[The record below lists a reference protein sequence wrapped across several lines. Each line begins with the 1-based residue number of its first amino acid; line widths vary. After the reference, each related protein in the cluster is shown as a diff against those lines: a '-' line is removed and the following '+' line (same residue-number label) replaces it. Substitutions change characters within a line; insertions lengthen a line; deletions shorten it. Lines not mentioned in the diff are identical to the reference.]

1 MTVQNTTVKDIYVGN
16 GATTKFPITF
26 QMTDHPEYIKVY
38 ITGDDSVAVET
49 ENFSVD
55 LGAKTVTYPA
65 NGDPLPDGHKITIYR
80 ELPLYQLMNLV
91 NQGPFFAENIELS
104 FDDLTFICQQLN
116 EKLNRTL
123 SAGIDVS
130 NFNNTFPV
138 KAGMSFRI
146 NDAGDGLVLTE
157 DPARVLPLAKDV
169 LEQTKQV
176 KESAVNET
184 TNIKNTAIEE
194 LTAIKDA
201 AVNET
206 TEIKDEAVA
215 AKNTAVGAAATA
227 AEDAVNNV
235 QTLLDEKVAAA
246 ENAKSAAVSSAESAL
261 ASKNAAAA
269 SQSSAAA
276 SAETAQASA
285 ESASSS
291 ANAALASKN
300 AALTS
305 ENNAKASETKSAKS
319 EENAKAAET
328 AAENSKKSASD
339 SASAASSS
347 AESALESKTLAAA
360 SANSA
365 SASKT
370 SAESSAESAASSATT
385 ATRQADRAQDI
396 ADSLEG
402 LAGITGIATTD
413 EAIAGVVDNKAMTPL
428 KTKEAIEQGTNVFTA
443 LNAFRANIIVSNG
456 TAAGS
461 QGQIVLGVKPRTATV
476 QANIISSTTGALNYN
491 ATETTGHYFKIGNNI
506 ATTSITSNESE
517 TAIFSHNAFEF
528 ARITNV
534 GVAKWLG
541 NANTAT
547 KLETAR
553 TINGVAFDG
562 TQDIT
567 IEASGGGDVT
577 AAGDNNFTGTN
588 TFNKPITVRDG
599 ALAGIGGTIILGTK
613 PNSATTQAKINS
625 TTTGAMYYTATEGL
639 GHFFNVGTAA
649 VATIG
654 GTATTATLDFLANSI
669 LKYST
674 SSGLRVGGGGTSK
687 IIGFYPEAADNT
699 AGMRLSNQAEAIST
713 DYSVFSLQNNHNIN
727 YANNAALQVGS
738 FKFLEID
745 KTTKDLAIMA
755 ETGGKITLTANAQG
769 DNTATLDIEGNL
781 SIAQGIIVGSTTN
794 TGIYNGVIRAGNVEN
809 CLYLAGT
816 AENTHFAEPNTG
828 DNVNYQA
835 GANCYQINCSVNNP
849 SSFNMNISTMKFKTS
864 FTDEPHMWKTLTIF
878 LSVGATVPA
887 VTWRFPTGSAVYY
900 PKGVAPTLTANA
912 NNIINVIAIV
922 DYTGSFTIQVCD
934 TVVLPYSG

>member
-1 MTVQNTTVKDIYVGN
+1 MTVQNTIVKDIYVGN
-16 GATTKFPITF
+16 GAATKFPITF

-38 ITGDDSVAVET
+38 ITGDDSVTVET

-55 LGAKTVTYPA
+55 LGTKTVTYPA
-65 NGDPLPDGHKITIYR
+65 NGYPLPDGHKITIYR

-91 NQGPFFAENIELS
+91 NQGPFFPENIELS

-157 DPARVLPLAKDV
+157 DPARVVPLAKDV

-194 LTAIKDA
+194 LTAIKNA

-206 TEIKDEAVA
+206 TEI
-215 AKNTAVGAAATA
+215 
-227 AEDAVNNV
+227 
-235 QTLLDEKVAAA
+235 
-246 ENAKSAAVSSAESAL
+246 
-261 ASKNAAAA
+261 
-269 SQSSAAA
+269 
-276 SAETAQASA
+276 
-285 ESASSS
+285 
-291 ANAALASKN
+291 
-300 AALTS
+300 
-305 ENNAKASETKSAKS
+305 
-319 EENAKAAET
+319 
-328 AAENSKKSASD
+328 AENSKKSASD
-339 SASAASSS
+339 SASAASRS

-370 SAESSAESAASSATT
+370 SAASSAKSAASSATT
-385 ATRQADRAQDI
+385 ATKEADRAQDI

-402 LAGITGIATTD
+402 LADITGIATTA

-428 KTKEAIEQGTNVFTA
+428 KTKEAIEKGTNVFTA

-547 KLETAR
+547 KLETSR

-562 TQDIT
+562 TKDIIVDST
-567 IEASGGGDVT
+567 PV
-577 AAGDNNFTGTN
+577 
-588 TFNKPITVRDG
+588 
-599 ALAGIGGTIILGTK
+599 GTII
-613 PNSATTQAKINS
+613 AVA
-625 TTTGAMYYTATEGL
+625 YTRVPEGYMHCN
-639 GHFFNVGTAA
+639 GAA
-649 VATIG
+649 VNRTTYVNLFNKIG
-654 GTATTATLDFLANSI
+654 TTYGTGDGRTTFNL
-669 LKYST
+669 
-674 SSGLRVGGGGTSK
+674 
-687 IIGFYPEAADNT
+687 PNT
-699 AGMRLSNQAEAIST
+699 VAR
-713 DYSVFSLQNNHNIN
+713 
-727 YANNAALQVGS
+727 
-738 FKFLEID
+738 FLEGGIGAG
-745 KTTKDLAIMA
+745 TYYEAGLPNI
-755 ETGGKITLTANAQG
+755 TGNISAFKS
-769 DNTATLDIEGNL
+769 
-781 SIAQGIIVGSTTN
+781 SISGAFVGSTNTN
-794 TGIYNGVIRAGNVEN
+794 RYDGWQ
-809 CLYLAGT
+809 
-816 AENTHFAEPNTG
+816 
-828 DNVNYQA
+828 DNQDEYAV
-835 GANCYQINCSVNNP
+835 S
-849 SSFNMNISTMKFKTS
+849 TS
-864 FTDEPHMWKTLTIF
+864 FDASRSNSIY
-878 LSVGATVPA
+878 GASTTVQPPA
-887 VTWRFPTGSAVYY
+887 MT
-900 PKGVAPTLTANA
+900 
-912 NNIINVIAIV
+912 VIYCIK
-922 DYTGSFTIQVCD
+922 Y
-934 TVVLPYSG
+934 

>member
-1 MTVQNTTVKDIYVGN
+1 MTVQNTIVKDIYVGN

-65 NGDPLPDGHKITIYR
+65 NGYPLPDGHKITIYR

-194 LTAIKDA
+194 LTAIKNA

-215 AKNTAVGAAATA
+215 AKNTAVKAAATA

-246 ENAKSAAVSSAESAL
+246 ENAKSVAVSSAESAL

-291 ANAALASKN
+291 ADAALASKN

-370 SAESSAESAASSATT
+370 SAESSAESAASSATI
-385 ATRQADRAQDI
+385 ATRQADRAQGI

-413 EAIAGVVDNKAMTPL
+413 EAIAGVVDTKAMTPL
-428 KTKEAIEQGTNVFTA
+428 KTKEAIEQGANVFTA
-443 LNAFRANIIVSNG
+443 PV
-456 TAAGS
+456 
-461 QGQIVLGVKPRTATV
+461 
-476 QANIISSTTGALNYN
+476 
-491 ATETTGHYFKIGNNI
+491 
-506 ATTSITSNESE
+506 
-517 TAIFSHNAFEF
+517 
-528 ARITNV
+528 
-534 GVAKWLG
+534 
-541 NANTAT
+541 
-547 KLETAR
+547 
-553 TINGVAFDG
+553 
-562 TQDIT
+562 
-567 IEASGGGDVT
+567 
-577 AAGDNNFTGTN
+577 
-588 TFNKPITVRDG
+588 
-599 ALAGIGGTIILGTK
+599 GTIIAVAYTGVPEGYMHCNGAAVSRTTYANLFSKIGTTYG
-613 PNSATTQAKINS
+613 AGDGS
-625 TTTGAMYYTATEGL
+625 TT
-639 GHFFNVGTAA
+639 FNLPNTVG
-649 VATIG
+649 
-654 GTATTATLDFLANSI
+654 
-669 LKYST
+669 
-674 SSGLRVGGGGTSK
+674 
-687 IIGFYPEAADNT
+687 
-699 AGMRLSNQAEAIST
+699 
-713 DYSVFSLQNNHNIN
+713 
-727 YANNAALQVGS
+727 
-738 FKFLEID
+738 KFLEGGVEAGTYYAAGLPNI
-745 KTTKDLAIMA
+745 
-755 ETGGKITLTANAQG
+755 TGNISAFKS
-769 DNTATLDIEGNL
+769 
-781 SIAQGIIVGSTTN
+781 SISGAFVGSNNTN
-794 TGIYNGVIRAGNVEN
+794 RYDGWN
-809 CLYLAGT
+809 
-816 AENTHFAEPNTG
+816 
-828 DNVNYQA
+828 DNEDEYAV
-835 GANCYQINCSVNNP
+835 S
-849 SSFNMNISTMKFKTS
+849 TS
-864 FTDEPHMWKTLTIF
+864 FDASRSNSIY
-878 LSVGATVPA
+878 GASTTVQPPA
-887 VTWRFPTGSAVYY
+887 MT
-900 PKGVAPTLTANA
+900 
-912 NNIINVIAIV
+912 VIYCIK
-922 DYTGSFTIQVCD
+922 Y
-934 TVVLPYSG
+934 

>member
-116 EKLNRTL
+116 EKLDRTL

-215 AKNTAVGAAATA
+215 AKNTAVEAATTA
-227 AEDAVNNV
+227 AEDAAQKTVENI
-235 QTLLDEKVAAA
+235 TAEIDSKVSAAEDSKKAAA
-246 ENAKSAAVSSAESAL
+246 QSA
-261 ASKNAAAA
+261 
-269 SQSSAAA
+269 SSAAD
-276 SAETAQASA
+276 SM
-285 ESASSS
+285 
-291 ANAALASKN
+291 
-300 AALTS
+300 
-305 ENNAKASETKSAKS
+305 
-319 EENAKAAET
+319 KAAQTSKE
-328 AAENSKKSASD
+328 AAE
-339 SASAASSS
+339 
-347 AESALESKTLAAA
+347 A

-365 SASKT
+365 S
-370 SAESSAESAASSATT
+370 SSATT
-385 ATRQADRAQDI
+385 ATEQADRAQGI

-402 LAGITGIATTD
+402 LAGITGIATTE
-413 EAIAGVVDNKAMTPL
+413 EAIAGESDTKAMTPL
-428 KTKEAIEQGTNVFTA
+428 KTKEAIEQGANVFTA
-443 LNAFRANIIVSNG
+443 LNTFRANIAVSNG
-456 TAAGS
+456 TTAGS
-461 QGQIVLGVKPRTATV
+461 QGQIILGNKPQSATV
-476 QANIISSTTGALNYN
+476 QANIISSSTGALNYI
-491 ATETTGHYFKIGNNI
+491 ATENAGHYFRIGNNT
-506 ATTSITSNESE
+506 ASTSITTNDSK
-517 TAIFSHNAFEF
+517 TAILSHNAFEF

-562 TQDIT
+562 TKDIT
-567 IEASGGGDVT
+567 IY
-577 AAGDNNFTGTN
+577 N
-588 TFNKPITVRDG
+588 
-599 ALAGIGGTIILGTK
+599 
-613 PNSATTQAKINS
+613 
-625 TTTGAMYYTATEGL
+625 TEGHL
-639 GHFFNVGTAA
+639 VFPNGAEFW
-649 VATIG
+649 IG
-654 GTATTATLDFLANSI
+654 
-669 LKYST
+669 
-674 SSGLRVGGGGTSK
+674 
-687 IIGFYPEAADNT
+687 
-699 AGMRLSNQAEAIST
+699 
-713 DYSVFSLQNNHNIN
+713 
-727 YANNAALQVGS
+727 
-738 FKFLEID
+738 
-745 KTTKDLAIMA
+745 
-755 ETGGKITLTANAQG
+755 
-769 DNTATLDIEGNL
+769 
-781 SIAQGIIVGSTTN
+781 
-794 TGIYNGVIRAGNVEN
+794 
-809 CLYLAGT
+809 
-816 AENTHFAEPNTG
+816 
-828 DNVNYQA
+828 
-835 GANCYQINCSVNNP
+835 
-849 SSFNMNISTMKFKTS
+849 
-864 FTDEPHMWKTLTIF
+864 
-878 LSVGATVPA
+878 
-887 VTWRFPTGSAVYY
+887 
-900 PKGVAPTLTANA
+900 
-912 NNIINVIAIV
+912 
-922 DYTGSFTIQVCD
+922 
-934 TVVLPYSG
+934 

>member
-65 NGDPLPDGHKITIYR
+65 NGDPLPEGHKITIYR

-104 FDDLTFICQQLN
+104 FDDLIFICQQLN

-215 AKNTAVGAAATA
+215 AKNTAVEAAATA

-385 ATRQADRAQDI
+385 ATREADRAQDI

-491 ATETTGHYFKIGNNI
+491 ATETTGHYFKIGKNI

-517 TAIFSHNAFEF
+517 TAIFSHNDFEF

-547 KLETAR
+547 KLETSR

-562 TQDIT
+562 TKDI
-567 IEASGGGDVT
+567 IVDSNPV
-577 AAGDNNFTGTN
+577 
-588 TFNKPITVRDG
+588 
-599 ALAGIGGTIILGTK
+599 GTII
-613 PNSATTQAKINS
+613 AVAY
-625 TTTGAMYYTATEGL
+625 TGVPEGYMHCN
-639 GHFFNVGTAA
+639 GAA
-649 VATIG
+649 VNRTTYVNLFNKIG
-654 GTATTATLDFLANSI
+654 TT
-669 LKYST
+669 Y
-674 SSGLRVGGGGTSK
+674 G
-687 IIGFYPEAADNT
+687 
-699 AGMRLSNQAEAIST
+699 AG
-713 DYSVFSLQNNHNIN
+713 D
-727 YANNAALQVGS
+727 
-738 FKFLEID
+738 
-745 KTTKDLAIMA
+745 
-755 ETGGKITLTANAQG
+755 
-769 DNTATLDIEGNL
+769 
-781 SIAQGIIVGSTTN
+781 GSTTFNLPN
-794 TGIYNGVIRAGNVEN
+794 TVARFLEGGIG
-809 CLYLAGT
+809 AGT
-816 AENTHFAEPNTG
+816 YYEAGLPNITG
-828 DNVNYQA
+828 
-835 GANCYQINCSVNNP
+835 
-849 SSFNMNISTMKFKTS
+849 NISAFKSSISGAFVGSNNTNRYDGWNDNEDEYAVSTS
-864 FTDEPHMWKTLTIF
+864 FDASRSNSIY
-878 LSVGATVPA
+878 GASTTVQPPA
-887 VTWRFPTGSAVYY
+887 MT
-900 PKGVAPTLTANA
+900 
-912 NNIINVIAIV
+912 VIYCIK
-922 DYTGSFTIQVCD
+922 Y
-934 TVVLPYSG
+934 

>member
-215 AKNTAVGAAATA
+215 AKNTAVEAAATA

-246 ENAKSAAVSSAESAL
+246 ENAKSVAVSSAESAL

-291 ANAALASKN
+291 ADAALASKN

-413 EAIAGVVDNKAMTPL
+413 EAIAGIVDNKAMTPL
-428 KTKEAIEQGTNVFTA
+428 KTKEAIERGANTFTA
-443 LNAFRANIIVSNG
+443 LNKFSANLDVSNG
-456 TAAGS
+456 TKAGS
-461 QGQIVLGVKPRTATV
+461 SGSISFGISPTNEPIQASIAADNLGGLFYQASTNQPHVFRNGSNIKSLVIRANDTNMNLSSGNTMFATV
-476 QANIISSTTGALNYN
+476 NY
-491 ATETTGHYFKIGNNI
+491 
-506 ATTSITSNESE
+506 
-517 TAIFSHNAFEF
+517 
-528 ARITNV
+528 V
-534 GVAKWLG
+534 GGVRWLG

-562 TQDIT
+562 TKDIT
-567 IEASGGGDVT
+567 IY
-577 AAGDNNFTGTN
+577 N
-588 TFNKPITVRDG
+588 
-599 ALAGIGGTIILGTK
+599 
-613 PNSATTQAKINS
+613 
-625 TTTGAMYYTATEGL
+625 TEGHL
-639 GHFFNVGTAA
+639 VFPNGAEFW
-649 VATIG
+649 IG
-654 GTATTATLDFLANSI
+654 
-669 LKYST
+669 
-674 SSGLRVGGGGTSK
+674 
-687 IIGFYPEAADNT
+687 
-699 AGMRLSNQAEAIST
+699 
-713 DYSVFSLQNNHNIN
+713 
-727 YANNAALQVGS
+727 
-738 FKFLEID
+738 
-745 KTTKDLAIMA
+745 
-755 ETGGKITLTANAQG
+755 
-769 DNTATLDIEGNL
+769 
-781 SIAQGIIVGSTTN
+781 
-794 TGIYNGVIRAGNVEN
+794 
-809 CLYLAGT
+809 
-816 AENTHFAEPNTG
+816 
-828 DNVNYQA
+828 
-835 GANCYQINCSVNNP
+835 
-849 SSFNMNISTMKFKTS
+849 
-864 FTDEPHMWKTLTIF
+864 
-878 LSVGATVPA
+878 
-887 VTWRFPTGSAVYY
+887 
-900 PKGVAPTLTANA
+900 
-912 NNIINVIAIV
+912 
-922 DYTGSFTIQVCD
+922 
-934 TVVLPYSG
+934 

>member
-65 NGDPLPDGHKITIYR
+65 NGDPLPEGHKITIYR

-104 FDDLTFICQQLN
+104 FDDLIFICQQLN

-215 AKNTAVGAAATA
+215 AKNTAVEAAATA

-385 ATRQADRAQDI
+385 ATREADRAQDI

-517 TAIFSHNAFEF
+517 TAIFSHNDFEF

-547 KLETAR
+547 KLETSR

-562 TQDIT
+562 TKDI
-567 IEASGGGDVT
+567 IVDSNPV
-577 AAGDNNFTGTN
+577 
-588 TFNKPITVRDG
+588 
-599 ALAGIGGTIILGTK
+599 GTII
-613 PNSATTQAKINS
+613 AVAY
-625 TTTGAMYYTATEGL
+625 TGVPEGYMHCN
-639 GHFFNVGTAA
+639 GAA
-649 VATIG
+649 VNRTTYVNLFNKIG
-654 GTATTATLDFLANSI
+654 TT
-669 LKYST
+669 Y
-674 SSGLRVGGGGTSK
+674 G
-687 IIGFYPEAADNT
+687 
-699 AGMRLSNQAEAIST
+699 AG
-713 DYSVFSLQNNHNIN
+713 D
-727 YANNAALQVGS
+727 
-738 FKFLEID
+738 
-745 KTTKDLAIMA
+745 
-755 ETGGKITLTANAQG
+755 
-769 DNTATLDIEGNL
+769 
-781 SIAQGIIVGSTTN
+781 GSTTFNLPN
-794 TGIYNGVIRAGNVEN
+794 TVARFLEGGIG
-809 CLYLAGT
+809 AGT
-816 AENTHFAEPNTG
+816 YYEAGLPNITG
-828 DNVNYQA
+828 
-835 GANCYQINCSVNNP
+835 
-849 SSFNMNISTMKFKTS
+849 NISAFKSSISGAFVGSNNTNRYDGWNDNEDEYAVSTS
-864 FTDEPHMWKTLTIF
+864 FDASRSNSIY
-878 LSVGATVPA
+878 GASTTVQPPA
-887 VTWRFPTGSAVYY
+887 MT
-900 PKGVAPTLTANA
+900 
-912 NNIINVIAIV
+912 VIYCIK
-922 DYTGSFTIQVCD
+922 Y
-934 TVVLPYSG
+934 

>member
-55 LGAKTVTYPA
+55 LGAKTVTYPT
-65 NGDPLPDGHKITIYR
+65 NGDPLPEGHKITIYR

-123 SAGIDVS
+123 SAGLDVN

-206 TEIKDEAVA
+206 TEIKDEAVV
-215 AKNTAVGAAATA
+215 AKNTAVEAAATA

-319 EENAKAAET
+319 EENAKAAEI

-396 ADSLEG
+396 ADNLEG
-402 LAGITGIATTD
+402 LDGIAGIATTE
-413 EAIAGVVDNKAMTPL
+413 EAVAGESDDKIMTPS
-428 KTKEAIEQGTNVFTA
+428 KVKKAIEAQVP
-443 LNAFRANIIVSNG
+443 IKEIVNSIYPV
-456 TAAGS
+456 
-461 QGQIVLGVKPRTATV
+461 GQIVEYASDINPNDLYSWQTWKQIKDVFTLAAGDKYTIGNTGGAATVTLTIDQIPAHGHTAT
-476 QANIISSTTGALNYN
+476 A
-491 ATETTGHYFKIGNNI
+491 
-506 ATTSITSNESE
+506 SNDGEHIHS
-517 TAIFSHNAFEF
+517 
-528 ARITNV
+528 
-534 GVAKWLG
+534 GVAKRNVNWQAKSDWTSDSG
-541 NANTAT
+541 NLVASEGNTDNAGGHSH
-547 KLETAR
+547 K
-553 TINGVAFDG
+553 
-562 TQDIT
+562 
-567 IEASGGGDVT
+567 IEIQNTGGDAAHNNMPPYLVT
-577 AAGDNNFTGTN
+577 I
-588 TFNKPITVRDG
+588 KWKR
-599 ALAGIGGTIILGTK
+599 
-613 PNSATTQAKINS
+613 
-625 TTTGAMYYTATEGL
+625 
-639 GHFFNVGTAA
+639 
-649 VATIG
+649 
-654 GTATTATLDFLANSI
+654 
-669 LKYST
+669 T
-674 SSGLRVGGGGTSK
+674 S
-687 IIGFYPEAADNT
+687 
-699 AGMRLSNQAEAIST
+699 
-713 DYSVFSLQNNHNIN
+713 
-727 YANNAALQVGS
+727 
-738 FKFLEID
+738 
-745 KTTKDLAIMA
+745 
-755 ETGGKITLTANAQG
+755 
-769 DNTATLDIEGNL
+769 
-781 SIAQGIIVGSTTN
+781 
-794 TGIYNGVIRAGNVEN
+794 
-809 CLYLAGT
+809 
-816 AENTHFAEPNTG
+816 
-828 DNVNYQA
+828 
-835 GANCYQINCSVNNP
+835 
-849 SSFNMNISTMKFKTS
+849 
-864 FTDEPHMWKTLTIF
+864 
-878 LSVGATVPA
+878 
-887 VTWRFPTGSAVYY
+887 
-900 PKGVAPTLTANA
+900 
-912 NNIINVIAIV
+912 
-922 DYTGSFTIQVCD
+922 
-934 TVVLPYSG
+934 

>member
-104 FDDLTFICQQLN
+104 FDDLSFICQQLN

-215 AKNTAVGAAATA
+215 AKNTAVEAAATA

-246 ENAKSAAVSSAESAL
+246 ENAKSVAVSSAESAL

-291 ANAALASKN
+291 ADAALASKN

-370 SAESSAESAASSATT
+370 SAESSAKSAASSATT
-385 ATRQADRAQDI
+385 ATRQADRAQGI
-396 ADSLEG
+396 ADNLEG
-402 LAGITGIATTD
+402 LAGITGIATTA

-428 KTKEAIEQGTNVFTA
+428 KTKKAIEQGTNVFTA
-443 LNAFRANIIVSNG
+443 FNAFRANVQVSNG
-456 TAAGS
+456 SAAGS
-461 QGQIVLGVKPRTATV
+461 SGNVSFGISPTNETIQARIGTDNFGGLFYHASTNQPHVFRVGTNNNVFAIRANDTQVAFSSNNIPFATVTHDGVATWVGNAKTAT
-476 QANIISSTTGALNYN
+476 
-491 ATETTGHYFKIGNNI
+491 
-506 ATTSITSNESE
+506 
-517 TAIFSHNAFEF
+517 
-528 ARITNV
+528 R
-534 GVAKWLG
+534 
-541 NANTAT
+541 
-547 KLETAR
+547 LETAR

-562 TQDIT
+562 TKNIIVD
-567 IEASGGGDVT
+567 ANPV
-577 AAGDNNFTGTN
+577 
-588 TFNKPITVRDG
+588 
-599 ALAGIGGTIILGTK
+599 GTIIAVAYTGVPEGYMHCNGAAVNRTTYVNLFNVIGT
-613 PNSATTQAKINS
+613 TYGTGDGS
-625 TTTGAMYYTATEGL
+625 TT
-639 GHFFNVGTAA
+639 FNLPNT
-649 VATIG
+649 VA
-654 GTATTATLDFLANSI
+654 
-669 LKYST
+669 
-674 SSGLRVGGGGTSK
+674 
-687 IIGFYPEAADNT
+687 
-699 AGMRLSNQAEAIST
+699 
-713 DYSVFSLQNNHNIN
+713 
-727 YANNAALQVGS
+727 
-738 FKFLEID
+738 KFLEGGVAAGTYYPAGLPNI
-745 KTTKDLAIMA
+745 
-755 ETGGKITLTANAQG
+755 TGHFSTAMEWSQARFDG
-769 DNTATLDIEGNL
+769 AFRCDNQDGNGPEGSAWSNSQL
-781 SIAQGIIVGSTTN
+781 ISFDASRSNSIYGASTTVQPPAM
-794 TGIYNGVIRAGNVEN
+794 TVIYCIK
-809 CLYLAGT
+809 Y
-816 AENTHFAEPNTG
+816 
-828 DNVNYQA
+828 
-835 GANCYQINCSVNNP
+835 
-849 SSFNMNISTMKFKTS
+849 
-864 FTDEPHMWKTLTIF
+864 
-878 LSVGATVPA
+878 
-887 VTWRFPTGSAVYY
+887 
-900 PKGVAPTLTANA
+900 
-912 NNIINVIAIV
+912 
-922 DYTGSFTIQVCD
+922 
-934 TVVLPYSG
+934 

>member
-116 EKLNRTL
+116 EKLNRAL

-194 LTAIKDA
+194 LTAIKNA

-215 AKNTAVGAAATA
+215 AKNTAVKAAATA

-246 ENAKSAAVSSAESAL
+246 ENAKSVAVSSAESAL

-291 ANAALASKN
+291 ADAALASKN

-319 EENAKAAET
+319 VENAKAAET

-339 SASAASSS
+339 SASSASSS

-370 SAESSAESAASSATT
+370 SAESSAKSAASSATT
-385 ATRQADRAQDI
+385 ATEQADRAQGI

-428 KTKEAIEQGTNVFTA
+428 KTKKAIEQGTNVFTA
-443 LNAFRANIIVSNG
+443 LNTFRANIKVSNG
-456 TAAGS
+456 SAAGS
-461 QGQIVLGVKPRTATV
+461 SGNINFGISPTNETV
-476 QANIISSTTGALNYN
+476 QARIGTDNLGGLFYHASTNQPHVFRVGTNNNVFVIRNDNTKVAFSSNN
-491 ATETTGHYFKIGNNI
+491 NFFATVTHD
-506 ATTSITSNESE
+506 
-517 TAIFSHNAFEF
+517 
-528 ARITNV
+528 
-534 GVAKWLG
+534 GVATWLG

-562 TQDIT
+562 TKDI
-567 IEASGGGDVT
+567 IVDSNPV
-577 AAGDNNFTGTN
+577 
-588 TFNKPITVRDG
+588 
-599 ALAGIGGTIILGTK
+599 GTII
-613 PNSATTQAKINS
+613 AVAY
-625 TTTGAMYYTATEGL
+625 TGVPEGYMHCN
-639 GHFFNVGTAA
+639 GAA
-649 VATIG
+649 VNRTTYVNLFNKIG
-654 GTATTATLDFLANSI
+654 T
-669 LKYST
+669 
-674 SSGLRVGGGGTSK
+674 
-687 IIGFYPEAADNT
+687 FYG
-699 AGMRLSNQAEAIST
+699 AG
-713 DYSVFSLQNNHNIN
+713 D
-727 YANNAALQVGS
+727 
-738 FKFLEID
+738 
-745 KTTKDLAIMA
+745 
-755 ETGGKITLTANAQG
+755 
-769 DNTATLDIEGNL
+769 
-781 SIAQGIIVGSTTN
+781 GSTTFNLPN
-794 TGIYNGVIRAGNVEN
+794 TVARFLEGGID
-809 CLYLAGT
+809 AGT
-816 AENTHFAEPNTG
+816 YYEAGLPNITG
-828 DNVNYQA
+828 
-835 GANCYQINCSVNNP
+835 
-849 SSFNMNISTMKFKTS
+849 NISAFKSSISGAFVGSNNTNRYDGWNDNEDEYAVSTS
-864 FTDEPHMWKTLTIF
+864 FDASRSNRIY
-878 LSVGATVPA
+878 GASTTVQPPA
-887 VTWRFPTGSAVYY
+887 MT
-900 PKGVAPTLTANA
+900 
-912 NNIINVIAIV
+912 VIYCIK
-922 DYTGSFTIQVCD
+922 Y
-934 TVVLPYSG
+934 

>member
-123 SAGIDVS
+123 SAGVDVN

-184 TNIKNTAIEE
+184 TNIKNTAIKE

-246 ENAKSAAVSSAESAL
+246 ENAKSVAVSSAESAL

-269 SQSSAAA
+269 SQSSATA

-291 ANAALASKN
+291 ADAALA
-300 AALTS
+300 S

-347 AESALESKTLAAA
+347 AESAKKSE
-360 SANSA
+360 
-365 SASKT
+365 T
-370 SAESSAESAASSATT
+370 SAAESAESAKKDAEKAED
-385 ATRQADRAQDI
+385 AADRAEDI
-396 ADSLEG
+396 LLRFENGTITKEFTATDDRWTENNGMWRLTMAMGNSRLIGVYKEVKKPQYEMVLTG
-402 LAGITGIATTD
+402 VYMDAENVIIEVPEKFAGIVILASLTKKTGDKVYVKNFTEEDFAEVGSDFVLTISAEEHQAGNSPVIVSLTQIID
-413 EAIAGVVDNKAMTPL
+413 GVSYPYYANAGV
-428 KTKEAIEQGTNVFTA
+428 
-443 LNAFRANIIVSNG
+443 
-456 TAAGS
+456 
-461 QGQIVLGVKPRTATV
+461 
-476 QANIISSTTGALNYN
+476 
-491 ATETTGHYFKIGNNI
+491 
-506 ATTSITSNESE
+506 
-517 TAIFSHNAFEF
+517 
-528 ARITNV
+528 
-534 GVAKWLG
+534 
-541 NANTAT
+541 
-547 KLETAR
+547 
-553 TINGVAFDG
+553 
-562 TQDIT
+562 
-567 IEASGGGDVT
+567 
-577 AAGDNNFTGTN
+577 DNNGNVVINVSKAFTG
-588 TFNKPITVRDG
+588 K
-599 ALAGIGGTIILGTK
+599 IILD
-613 PNSATTQAKINS
+613 
-625 TTTGAMYYTATEGL
+625 
-639 GHFFNVGTAA
+639 
-649 VATIG
+649 G
-654 GTATTATLDFLANSI
+654 G
-669 LKYST
+669 Y
-674 SSGLRVGGGGTSK
+674 
-687 IIGFYPEAADNT
+687 
-699 AGMRLSNQAEAIST
+699 
-713 DYSVFSLQNNHNIN
+713 
-727 YANNAALQVGS
+727 
-738 FKFLEID
+738 LE
-745 KTTKDLAIMA
+745 
-755 ETGGKITLTANAQG
+755 
-769 DNTATLDIEGNL
+769 
-781 SIAQGIIVGSTTN
+781 
-794 TGIYNGVIRAGNVEN
+794 
-809 CLYLAGT
+809 
-816 AENTHFAEPNTG
+816 
-828 DNVNYQA
+828 
-835 GANCYQINCSVNNP
+835 
-849 SSFNMNISTMKFKTS
+849 
-864 FTDEPHMWKTLTIF
+864 
-878 LSVGATVPA
+878 
-887 VTWRFPTGSAVYY
+887 
-900 PKGVAPTLTANA
+900 
-912 NNIINVIAIV
+912 
-922 DYTGSFTIQVCD
+922 
-934 TVVLPYSG
+934 

>member
-1 MTVQNTTVKDIYVGN
+1 MTVQNTIVKDIYVGN

-215 AKNTAVGAAATA
+215 AKNTAVEAAATA

-339 SASAASSS
+339 YASAASSS

-385 ATRQADRAQDI
+385 ATRQADRAQGI

-428 KTKEAIEQGTNVFTA
+428 KTKKAIEKGTNVFTA
-443 LNAFRANIIVSNG
+443 LNTFRANIAVSSG
-456 TAAGS
+456 TTAGS
-461 QGQIVLGVKPRTATV
+461 SGSISFGISPADETV
-476 QANIISSTTGALNYN
+476 QARIGTDNLGGLFYN
-491 ATETTGHYFKIGNNI
+491 ASTSQAHVFRIGTNNDVLSI
-506 ATTSITSNESE
+506 RSDTSKMALISNKQAFATVTHT
-517 TAIFSHNAFEF
+517 
-528 ARITNV
+528 

-547 KLETAR
+547 KLETSR

-562 TQDIT
+562 TKNIIVD
-567 IEASGGGDVT
+567 SNPV
-577 AAGDNNFTGTN
+577 
-588 TFNKPITVRDG
+588 
-599 ALAGIGGTIILGTK
+599 GTII
-613 PNSATTQAKINS
+613 AVAY
-625 TTTGAMYYTATEGL
+625 TGVPEGYMHCN
-639 GHFFNVGTAA
+639 GAA
-649 VATIG
+649 VNRTTYVNLFNKIG
-654 GTATTATLDFLANSI
+654 TT
-669 LKYST
+669 Y
-674 SSGLRVGGGGTSK
+674 G
-687 IIGFYPEAADNT
+687 
-699 AGMRLSNQAEAIST
+699 AG
-713 DYSVFSLQNNHNIN
+713 D
-727 YANNAALQVGS
+727 
-738 FKFLEID
+738 
-745 KTTKDLAIMA
+745 
-755 ETGGKITLTANAQG
+755 
-769 DNTATLDIEGNL
+769 
-781 SIAQGIIVGSTTN
+781 GSTTFNLPN
-794 TGIYNGVIRAGNVEN
+794 TVARFLEGGIG
-809 CLYLAGT
+809 AGT
-816 AENTHFAEPNTG
+816 YYEAGLPNITG
-828 DNVNYQA
+828 
-835 GANCYQINCSVNNP
+835 
-849 SSFNMNISTMKFKTS
+849 NISAFKSSISGAFVGSNNTNRYDGWNDNEDEYAVSTS
-864 FTDEPHMWKTLTIF
+864 FDASRSSAIY
-878 LSVGATVPA
+878 GASTTVQPPA
-887 VTWRFPTGSAVYY
+887 MT
-900 PKGVAPTLTANA
+900 
-912 NNIINVIAIV
+912 VIYCIK
-922 DYTGSFTIQVCD
+922 Y
-934 TVVLPYSG
+934 

>member
-201 AVNET
+201 AVNDT

-215 AKNTAVGAAATA
+215 AKNTAVEAATTA

-246 ENAKSAAVSSAESAL
+246 ENAKSVAVSSAES
-261 ASKNAAAA
+261 
-269 SQSSAAA
+269 
-276 SAETAQASA
+276 
-285 ESASSS
+285 
-291 ANAALASKN
+291 ALASKN

-347 AESALESKTLAAA
+347 AESALEAKTLAAA

-365 SASKT
+365 SASAT
-370 SAESSAESAASSATT
+370 SAESSAEAAASSANS
-385 ATRQADRAQDI
+385 ATEQADRAQGI

-428 KTKEAIEQGTNVFTA
+428 KTKEAIEALVPMQRLIDLIYPVGSIYMSVNSTSPADLFGGTWDTMPAGRVLLAQGKSQWGTTYTA
-443 LNAFRANIIVSNG
+443 GSTGGEATHLLTPEEMPRHKHDAVANNENISG
-456 TAAGS
+456 TAYLQMGN
-461 QGQIVLGVKPRTATV
+461 GVSIATG
-476 QANIISSTTGALNYN
+476 STTGVFSA
-491 ATETTGHYFKIGNNI
+491 IG
-506 ATTSITSNESE
+506 
-517 TAIFSHNAFEF
+517 
-528 ARITNV
+528 
-534 GVAKWLG
+534 
-541 NANTAT
+541 
-547 KLETAR
+547 
-553 TINGVAFDG
+553 
-562 TQDIT
+562 
-567 IEASGGGDVT
+567 SGRVEGYGS
-577 AAGDNNFTGTN
+577 GSKSGTN
-588 TFNKPITVRDG
+588 GLKF
-599 ALAGIGGTIILGTK
+599 
-613 PNSATTQAKINS
+613 NS
-625 TTTGAMYYTATEGL
+625 THTPTISISYTGADTAHNNL
-639 GHFFNVGTAA
+639 QPFIAVFMWRRTA
-649 VATIG
+649 
-654 GTATTATLDFLANSI
+654 
-669 LKYST
+669 
-674 SSGLRVGGGGTSK
+674 
-687 IIGFYPEAADNT
+687 
-699 AGMRLSNQAEAIST
+699 
-713 DYSVFSLQNNHNIN
+713 
-727 YANNAALQVGS
+727 
-738 FKFLEID
+738 
-745 KTTKDLAIMA
+745 
-755 ETGGKITLTANAQG
+755 
-769 DNTATLDIEGNL
+769 
-781 SIAQGIIVGSTTN
+781 
-794 TGIYNGVIRAGNVEN
+794 
-809 CLYLAGT
+809 
-816 AENTHFAEPNTG
+816 
-828 DNVNYQA
+828 
-835 GANCYQINCSVNNP
+835 
-849 SSFNMNISTMKFKTS
+849 
-864 FTDEPHMWKTLTIF
+864 
-878 LSVGATVPA
+878 
-887 VTWRFPTGSAVYY
+887 
-900 PKGVAPTLTANA
+900 
-912 NNIINVIAIV
+912 
-922 DYTGSFTIQVCD
+922 
-934 TVVLPYSG
+934 

>member
-116 EKLNRTL
+116 EKLDRTL

-206 TEIKDEAVA
+206 TKIKDEAVA

-246 ENAKSAAVSSAESAL
+246 ENAKSVAVSSAESAL

-269 SQSSAAA
+269 SQSSATA

-291 ANAALASKN
+291 ADAALASKN

-347 AESALESKTLAAA
+347 AESA
-360 SANSA
+360 
-365 SASKT
+365 
-370 SAESSAESAASSATT
+370 ASSATT
-385 ATRQADRAQDI
+385 ATRQADRAKDI

-402 LAGITGIATTD
+402 LAGITGIATTE
-413 EAIAGVVDNKAMTPL
+413 EAVAGIVDNKTMTPL
-428 KTKEAIEQGTNVFTA
+428 KTKKAIEQGTNVFTA
-443 LNAFRANIIVSNG
+443 LNTFRANIAVSSG
-456 TAAGS
+456 TTAGS
-461 QGQIVLGVKPRTATV
+461 QGQIILGNKPQSATV
-476 QANIISSTTGALNYN
+476 QANIISSTTGALNYI
-491 ATETTGHYFKIGNNI
+491 ATENAGHYFRIGKNT
-506 ATTSITSNESE
+506 ASTSITTNDSE
-517 TAIFSHNAFEF
+517 TAILSHNAFEF

-541 NANTAT
+541 NANTAS

-562 TQDIT
+562 TKDIT
-567 IEASGGGDVT
+567 IY
-577 AAGDNNFTGTN
+577 N
-588 TFNKPITVRDG
+588 
-599 ALAGIGGTIILGTK
+599 
-613 PNSATTQAKINS
+613 
-625 TTTGAMYYTATEGL
+625 TEGHL
-639 GHFFNVGTAA
+639 VFPNGAEFW
-649 VATIG
+649 IG
-654 GTATTATLDFLANSI
+654 
-669 LKYST
+669 
-674 SSGLRVGGGGTSK
+674 
-687 IIGFYPEAADNT
+687 
-699 AGMRLSNQAEAIST
+699 
-713 DYSVFSLQNNHNIN
+713 
-727 YANNAALQVGS
+727 
-738 FKFLEID
+738 
-745 KTTKDLAIMA
+745 
-755 ETGGKITLTANAQG
+755 
-769 DNTATLDIEGNL
+769 
-781 SIAQGIIVGSTTN
+781 
-794 TGIYNGVIRAGNVEN
+794 
-809 CLYLAGT
+809 
-816 AENTHFAEPNTG
+816 
-828 DNVNYQA
+828 
-835 GANCYQINCSVNNP
+835 
-849 SSFNMNISTMKFKTS
+849 
-864 FTDEPHMWKTLTIF
+864 
-878 LSVGATVPA
+878 
-887 VTWRFPTGSAVYY
+887 
-900 PKGVAPTLTANA
+900 
-912 NNIINVIAIV
+912 
-922 DYTGSFTIQVCD
+922 
-934 TVVLPYSG
+934 

>member
-194 LTAIKDA
+194 LTAIKNA

-215 AKNTAVGAAATA
+215 AKNTAVEAATTA
-227 AEDAVNNV
+227 AEDAAQKTVENI
-235 QTLLDEKVAAA
+235 TAEIDSKVAAA
-246 ENAKSAAVSSAESAL
+246 EDSRK
-261 ASKNAAAA
+261 AAAQSA
-269 SQSSAAA
+269 SSAAD
-276 SAETAQASA
+276 SM
-285 ESASSS
+285 
-291 ANAALASKN
+291 
-300 AALTS
+300 
-305 ENNAKASETKSAKS
+305 
-319 EENAKAAET
+319 KAAQTSKE
-328 AAENSKKSASD
+328 AAE
-339 SASAASSS
+339 
-347 AESALESKTLAAA
+347 A

-365 SASKT
+365 SN
-370 SAESSAESAASSATT
+370 SATT
-385 ATRQADRAQDI
+385 ATEQADRAQGI

-413 EAIAGVVDNKAMTPL
+413 EAIAGVVDTKAMTPL

-443 LNAFRANIIVSNG
+443 LNTFRANIAVSSG
-456 TAAGS
+456 TTAGS
-461 QGQIVLGVKPRTATV
+461 QGQIILGNKPQSATV
-476 QANIISSTTGALNYN
+476 QANIISSTTGALNYI
-491 ATETTGHYFKIGNNI
+491 ATENAGHYFRIGNNT
-506 ATTSITSNESE
+506 ASTSITTNDSE
-517 TAIFSHNAFEF
+517 TAILSHNAFEF

-562 TQDIT
+562 TKDIT
-567 IEASGGGDVT
+567 IY
-577 AAGDNNFTGTN
+577 N
-588 TFNKPITVRDG
+588 
-599 ALAGIGGTIILGTK
+599 
-613 PNSATTQAKINS
+613 
-625 TTTGAMYYTATEGL
+625 TEGHL
-639 GHFFNVGTAA
+639 VFPNGAEFW
-649 VATIG
+649 IG
-654 GTATTATLDFLANSI
+654 
-669 LKYST
+669 
-674 SSGLRVGGGGTSK
+674 
-687 IIGFYPEAADNT
+687 
-699 AGMRLSNQAEAIST
+699 
-713 DYSVFSLQNNHNIN
+713 
-727 YANNAALQVGS
+727 
-738 FKFLEID
+738 
-745 KTTKDLAIMA
+745 
-755 ETGGKITLTANAQG
+755 
-769 DNTATLDIEGNL
+769 
-781 SIAQGIIVGSTTN
+781 
-794 TGIYNGVIRAGNVEN
+794 
-809 CLYLAGT
+809 
-816 AENTHFAEPNTG
+816 
-828 DNVNYQA
+828 
-835 GANCYQINCSVNNP
+835 
-849 SSFNMNISTMKFKTS
+849 
-864 FTDEPHMWKTLTIF
+864 
-878 LSVGATVPA
+878 
-887 VTWRFPTGSAVYY
+887 
-900 PKGVAPTLTANA
+900 
-912 NNIINVIAIV
+912 
-922 DYTGSFTIQVCD
+922 
-934 TVVLPYSG
+934 

>member
-65 NGDPLPDGHKITIYR
+65 NGDPLPEGHKITIYR

-104 FDDLTFICQQLN
+104 FDDLIFICQQLN

-215 AKNTAVGAAATA
+215 AKNTAVEAAATA

-385 ATRQADRAQDI
+385 ATREADRAQDI

-534 GVAKWLG
+534 GVARWLG

-547 KLETAR
+547 KLETSR

-562 TQDIT
+562 TKDI
-567 IEASGGGDVT
+567 IVDSNPV
-577 AAGDNNFTGTN
+577 
-588 TFNKPITVRDG
+588 
-599 ALAGIGGTIILGTK
+599 GTII
-613 PNSATTQAKINS
+613 AVAY
-625 TTTGAMYYTATEGL
+625 TGVPEGYMHCN
-639 GHFFNVGTAA
+639 GAA
-649 VATIG
+649 VNRTTYVNLFNKIG
-654 GTATTATLDFLANSI
+654 TT
-669 LKYST
+669 Y
-674 SSGLRVGGGGTSK
+674 G
-687 IIGFYPEAADNT
+687 
-699 AGMRLSNQAEAIST
+699 AG
-713 DYSVFSLQNNHNIN
+713 D
-727 YANNAALQVGS
+727 
-738 FKFLEID
+738 
-745 KTTKDLAIMA
+745 
-755 ETGGKITLTANAQG
+755 
-769 DNTATLDIEGNL
+769 
-781 SIAQGIIVGSTTN
+781 GSTTFNLPN
-794 TGIYNGVIRAGNVEN
+794 TVARFLEGGIG
-809 CLYLAGT
+809 AGT
-816 AENTHFAEPNTG
+816 YYEAGLPNITG
-828 DNVNYQA
+828 
-835 GANCYQINCSVNNP
+835 
-849 SSFNMNISTMKFKTS
+849 NISAFKSSISGAFVGSNNTNRYDGWNDNEDEYAVSTS
-864 FTDEPHMWKTLTIF
+864 FDASRSNSIY
-878 LSVGATVPA
+878 GASTTVQPPA
-887 VTWRFPTGSAVYY
+887 MT
-900 PKGVAPTLTANA
+900 
-912 NNIINVIAIV
+912 VIYCIK
-922 DYTGSFTIQVCD
+922 Y
-934 TVVLPYSG
+934 

>member
-123 SAGIDVS
+123 STGVDVN

-184 TNIKNTAIEE
+184 TNIKNTAIKE
-194 LTAIKDA
+194 LTAIKDDT
-201 AVNET
+201 VNET

-215 AKNTAVGAAATA
+215 AKNTAVEAAATA
-227 AEDAVNNV
+227 AEDAAQKTVENI
-235 QTLLDEKVAAA
+235 TAEIDSKVADA
-246 ENAKSAAVSSAESAL
+246 E
-261 ASKNAAAA
+261 ASKNAAAQSA
-269 SQSSAAA
+269 SSAAA
-276 SAETAQASA
+276 SMADAQTSKDAAEASA
-285 ESASSS
+285 
-291 ANAALASKN
+291 KN
-300 AALTS
+300 A
-305 ENNAKASETKSAKS
+305 
-319 EENAKAAET
+319 
-328 AAENSKKSASD
+328 SD
-339 SASAASSS
+339 
-347 AESALESKTLAAA
+347 
-360 SANSA
+360 
-365 SASKT
+365 
-370 SAESSAESAASSATT
+370 SATT
-385 ATRQADRAQDI
+385 ATRQADRAQGI

-402 LAGITGIATTD
+402 LVGITGIATTD

-428 KTKEAIEQGTNVFTA
+428 KTKKAIEQGTNVFTA
-443 LNAFRANIIVSNG
+443 LNTFRANIIVSNG

-491 ATETTGHYFKIGNNI
+491 ATENTGHYFKVGNNI

-547 KLETAR
+547 KLETSR

-562 TQDIT
+562 TKDI
-567 IEASGGGDVT
+567 IVDSNPV
-577 AAGDNNFTGTN
+577 
-588 TFNKPITVRDG
+588 
-599 ALAGIGGTIILGTK
+599 GTIIAVAYTGVPEGYMHCNGAAVNRTTYVNLFNKIGTFYG
-613 PNSATTQAKINS
+613 AGDGS
-625 TTTGAMYYTATEGL
+625 TT
-639 GHFFNVGTAA
+639 FNLPNTVG
-649 VATIG
+649 
-654 GTATTATLDFLANSI
+654 
-669 LKYST
+669 
-674 SSGLRVGGGGTSK
+674 
-687 IIGFYPEAADNT
+687 
-699 AGMRLSNQAEAIST
+699 
-713 DYSVFSLQNNHNIN
+713 
-727 YANNAALQVGS
+727 
-738 FKFLEID
+738 KFLEGDVGAGTYYAAGLPNI
-745 KTTKDLAIMA
+745 
-755 ETGGKITLTANAQG
+755 TGHFSTALEWSQARFDG
-769 DNTATLDIEGNL
+769 AFRRDNQNGSGPEGSAWSNSQL
-781 SIAQGIIVGSTTN
+781 ISFDASRSSTIYGASTTVQPPAM
-794 TGIYNGVIRAGNVEN
+794 TVIYCIK
-809 CLYLAGT
+809 Y
-816 AENTHFAEPNTG
+816 
-828 DNVNYQA
+828 
-835 GANCYQINCSVNNP
+835 
-849 SSFNMNISTMKFKTS
+849 
-864 FTDEPHMWKTLTIF
+864 
-878 LSVGATVPA
+878 
-887 VTWRFPTGSAVYY
+887 
-900 PKGVAPTLTANA
+900 
-912 NNIINVIAIV
+912 
-922 DYTGSFTIQVCD
+922 
-934 TVVLPYSG
+934 

>member
-123 SAGIDVS
+123 SAGVDVN

-194 LTAIKDA
+194 LTAIKNA

-215 AKNTAVGAAATA
+215 AKNTAVKAAATA

-246 ENAKSAAVSSAESAL
+246 ENAKSVAVSSAESAL

-291 ANAALASKN
+291 ADAALASKN

-370 SAESSAESAASSATT
+370 SAESSAESAASSATI
-385 ATRQADRAQDI
+385 ATRQADRAQGI

-413 EAIAGVVDNKAMTPL
+413 EAIAGVVDTKAMTPL
-428 KTKEAIEQGTNVFTA
+428 KTKEAIEQGANVFTA
-443 LNAFRANIIVSNG
+443 LNTFRANIAVSSG
-456 TAAGS
+456 TTAGS
-461 QGQIVLGVKPRTATV
+461 QGQIILGNKPQSATV
-476 QANIISSTTGALNYN
+476 QANIISSTTGALNYI
-491 ATETTGHYFKIGNNI
+491 ATENAGHYFRIGN
-506 ATTSITSNESE
+506 ATASTSITTNDSE
-517 TAIFSHNAFEF
+517 TAILSHNAFEF

-562 TQDIT
+562 TKDI
-567 IEASGGGDVT
+567 IVDSNPV
-577 AAGDNNFTGTN
+577 
-588 TFNKPITVRDG
+588 
-599 ALAGIGGTIILGTK
+599 GTIIAVAYTGVPEGYMHCNGAAVSRSTYAALFSAIGTTYGTG
-613 PNSATTQAKINS
+613 NDS
-625 TTTGAMYYTATEGL
+625 TTFNLPNLMNRFIEG
-639 GHFFNVGTAA
+639 
-649 VATIG
+649 
-654 GTATTATLDFLANSI
+654 S
-669 LKYST
+669 
-674 SSGLRVGGGGTSK
+674 
-687 IIGFYPEAADNT
+687 NT
-699 AGMRLSNQAEAIST
+699 AGTVLAAGLPNITGHFSTALEWSQARFDGAFRRDNQDGNGPEGSEWSNSQLISFDASRSSAI
-713 DYSVFSLQNNHNIN
+713 YG
-727 YANNAALQVGS
+727 A
-738 FKFLEID
+738 
-745 KTTKDLAIMA
+745 
-755 ETGGKITLTANAQG
+755 
-769 DNTATLDIEGNL
+769 
-781 SIAQGIIVGSTTN
+781 STTVQPPAM
-794 TGIYNGVIRAGNVEN
+794 TAIYCIK
-809 CLYLAGT
+809 Y
-816 AENTHFAEPNTG
+816 
-828 DNVNYQA
+828 
-835 GANCYQINCSVNNP
+835 
-849 SSFNMNISTMKFKTS
+849 
-864 FTDEPHMWKTLTIF
+864 
-878 LSVGATVPA
+878 
-887 VTWRFPTGSAVYY
+887 
-900 PKGVAPTLTANA
+900 
-912 NNIINVIAIV
+912 
-922 DYTGSFTIQVCD
+922 
-934 TVVLPYSG
+934 

>member
-1 MTVQNTTVKDIYVGN
+1 MTVQNTIVKDIYVGN

-65 NGDPLPDGHKITIYR
+65 NGYPLPDGHKITIYR

-194 LTAIKDA
+194 LTAIKNA

-215 AKNTAVGAAATA
+215 AKNTAVKAAATA

-246 ENAKSAAVSSAESAL
+246 ENAKSVAVSSAESAL

-291 ANAALASKN
+291 ADAALASKN

-370 SAESSAESAASSATT
+370 SAESSAKSAASSATT
-385 ATRQADRAQDI
+385 ATEQADRAQGI

-402 LAGITGIATTD
+402 LDGITGRATTD
-413 EAIAGVVDNKAMTPL
+413 EAIAGVVDTKAMTPL
-428 KTKEAIEQGTNVFTA
+428 KTKEAIEQGANVFTA
-443 LNAFRANIIVSNG
+443 LNTFRANIAVSSG

-461 QGQIVLGVKPRTATV
+461 QGQVIFGVKPSTATV
-476 QANIISSTTGALNYN
+476 QANIIASTKGALNYI
-491 ATETTGHYFKIGNNI
+491 ATESTGHYFKIGNNT
-506 ATTSITSNESE
+506 ASTSITTNESE
-517 TAIFSHNAFEF
+517 TAILSHNAFEF

-553 TINGVAFDG
+553 TINGAAFDG
-562 TQDIT
+562 TKDI
-567 IEASGGGDVT
+567 IVDSNPV
-577 AAGDNNFTGTN
+577 
-588 TFNKPITVRDG
+588 
-599 ALAGIGGTIILGTK
+599 GTII
-613 PNSATTQAKINS
+613 AVAY
-625 TTTGAMYYTATEGL
+625 TGVPEGYMHCN
-639 GHFFNVGTAA
+639 GAA
-649 VATIG
+649 VNRTTYVNLFNKIG
-654 GTATTATLDFLANSI
+654 TT
-669 LKYST
+669 Y
-674 SSGLRVGGGGTSK
+674 G
-687 IIGFYPEAADNT
+687 
-699 AGMRLSNQAEAIST
+699 AG
-713 DYSVFSLQNNHNIN
+713 D
-727 YANNAALQVGS
+727 
-738 FKFLEID
+738 
-745 KTTKDLAIMA
+745 
-755 ETGGKITLTANAQG
+755 
-769 DNTATLDIEGNL
+769 
-781 SIAQGIIVGSTTN
+781 GSTTFNLPN
-794 TGIYNGVIRAGNVEN
+794 TVARFLEGGID
-809 CLYLAGT
+809 AGT
-816 AENTHFAEPNTG
+816 YYEAGLPNITG
-828 DNVNYQA
+828 
-835 GANCYQINCSVNNP
+835 
-849 SSFNMNISTMKFKTS
+849 NISAFRESISGAFVGSEHTNRYDGWQDNQDEYALSTS
-864 FTDEPHMWKTLTIF
+864 FDASRSNSIY
-878 LSVGATVPA
+878 GASTTVQPPA
-887 VTWRFPTGSAVYY
+887 MT
-900 PKGVAPTLTANA
+900 
-912 NNIINVIAIV
+912 VIYCIK
-922 DYTGSFTIQVCD
+922 Y
-934 TVVLPYSG
+934 

>member
-1 MTVQNTTVKDIYVGN
+1 MTVQNTIVKDIYVGN

-65 NGDPLPDGHKITIYR
+65 NGYPLPDGHKITIYR

-194 LTAIKDA
+194 LTAIKNA

-215 AKNTAVGAAATA
+215 AKNTAVKAAATA

-246 ENAKSAAVSSAESAL
+246 ENAKSVAVSSAESAL

-291 ANAALASKN
+291 ADAALASKN

-370 SAESSAESAASSATT
+370 SAESSAESAASSATI
-385 ATRQADRAQDI
+385 ATRQADRAQGI

-413 EAIAGVVDNKAMTPL
+413 EAIAGVVDTKAMTPL
-428 KTKEAIEQGTNVFTA
+428 KTKEAIEQGANVFTA
-443 LNAFRANIIVSNG
+443 LNTFRSNIAVSNG
-456 TAAGS
+456 TAVGSSGTVRFGVSPAGE
-461 QGQIVLGVKPRTATV
+461 TV
-476 QANIISSTTGALNYN
+476 QARIGTDNLGGLFYNTSTKQPHVFRIGTNSDVLSIRDDTSKMALISNNKAF
-491 ATETTGHYFKIGNNI
+491 ATVTHE
-506 ATTSITSNESE
+506 
-517 TAIFSHNAFEF
+517 
-528 ARITNV
+528 
-534 GVAKWLG
+534 GVAEWLG

-562 TQDIT
+562 T
-567 IEASGGGDVT
+567 
-577 AAGDNNFTGTN
+577 
-588 TFNKPITVRDG
+588 
-599 ALAGIGGTIILGTK
+599 
-613 PNSATTQAKINS
+613 
-625 TTTGAMYYTATEGL
+625 
-639 GHFFNVGTAA
+639 
-649 VATIG
+649 
-654 GTATTATLDFLANSI
+654 
-669 LKYST
+669 
-674 SSGLRVGGGGTSK
+674 
-687 IIGFYPEAADNT
+687 
-699 AGMRLSNQAEAIST
+699 
-713 DYSVFSLQNNHNIN
+713 
-727 YANNAALQVGS
+727 
-738 FKFLEID
+738 
-745 KTTKDLAIMA
+745 KD
-755 ETGGKITLTANAQG
+755 
-769 DNTATLDIEGNL
+769 
-781 SIAQGIIVGSTTN
+781 IIVGSNPVGTIIAVAYTGVPEGYMHCNGAAVSRTTYANLFNEIGTTYGDGDGSTTFNLPN
-794 TGIYNGVIRAGNVEN
+794 TVARFLEGGIG
-809 CLYLAGT
+809 AGT
-816 AENTHFAEPNTG
+816 YYEAGLPNITG
-828 DNVNYQA
+828 
-835 GANCYQINCSVNNP
+835 
-849 SSFNMNISTMKFKTS
+849 NISAFKSSISGAFVGSNNTNRYDGWNDNEDEYAVSTS
-864 FTDEPHMWKTLTIF
+864 FDASRSNSIY
-878 LSVGATVPA
+878 GASTTVQPPA
-887 VTWRFPTGSAVYY
+887 MT
-900 PKGVAPTLTANA
+900 
-912 NNIINVIAIV
+912 VIYCIK
-922 DYTGSFTIQVCD
+922 Y
-934 TVVLPYSG
+934 

>member
-413 EAIAGVVDNKAMTPL
+413 EAIAGIVDNKAMTPL
-428 KTKEAIEQGTNVFTA
+428 KTKEAIKAQVPIQTIIDSIYIVGQIVEYASNVNPNDLYPWQTWEQIKDVFTLA
-443 LNAFRANIIVSNG
+443 SGDKYSIGQTGGVSTVTLTVAQIPKHIHTASVQNASLTGRINGSANSSNGYNNNPLSGSGVFSGSGAINGYGDGGEWNNG
-456 TAAGS
+456 TATWAGLNF
-461 QGQIVLGVKPRTATV
+461 GGTH
-476 QANIISSTTGALNYN
+476 NHDISI
-491 ATETTGHYFKIGNNI
+491 ETTGGGEAHNNMPPYLVTI
-506 ATTSITSNESE
+506 KWKR
-517 TAIFSHNAFEF
+517 TA
-528 ARITNV
+528 
-534 GVAKWLG
+534 
-541 NANTAT
+541 
-547 KLETAR
+547 
-553 TINGVAFDG
+553 
-562 TQDIT
+562 
-567 IEASGGGDVT
+567 
-577 AAGDNNFTGTN
+577 
-588 TFNKPITVRDG
+588 
-599 ALAGIGGTIILGTK
+599 
-613 PNSATTQAKINS
+613 
-625 TTTGAMYYTATEGL
+625 
-639 GHFFNVGTAA
+639 
-649 VATIG
+649 
-654 GTATTATLDFLANSI
+654 
-669 LKYST
+669 
-674 SSGLRVGGGGTSK
+674 
-687 IIGFYPEAADNT
+687 
-699 AGMRLSNQAEAIST
+699 
-713 DYSVFSLQNNHNIN
+713 
-727 YANNAALQVGS
+727 
-738 FKFLEID
+738 
-745 KTTKDLAIMA
+745 
-755 ETGGKITLTANAQG
+755 
-769 DNTATLDIEGNL
+769 
-781 SIAQGIIVGSTTN
+781 
-794 TGIYNGVIRAGNVEN
+794 
-809 CLYLAGT
+809 
-816 AENTHFAEPNTG
+816 
-828 DNVNYQA
+828 
-835 GANCYQINCSVNNP
+835 
-849 SSFNMNISTMKFKTS
+849 
-864 FTDEPHMWKTLTIF
+864 
-878 LSVGATVPA
+878 
-887 VTWRFPTGSAVYY
+887 
-900 PKGVAPTLTANA
+900 
-912 NNIINVIAIV
+912 
-922 DYTGSFTIQVCD
+922 
-934 TVVLPYSG
+934 

>member
-1 MTVQNTTVKDIYVGN
+1 MTVQNTIVKDIYVGN

-65 NGDPLPDGHKITIYR
+65 NGYPLPDGHKITIYR

-146 NDAGDGLVLTE
+146 NDAGDGLALTE

-194 LTAIKDA
+194 LTAIKNA

-215 AKNTAVGAAATA
+215 AKNTAVKAAATA

-246 ENAKSAAVSSAESAL
+246 ENAKSVAVSSAESAL

-291 ANAALASKN
+291 ADAALASKN

-413 EAIAGVVDNKAMTPL
+413 EAIAGIVDNKAMTPL
-428 KTKEAIEQGTNVFTA
+428 KTKEAIKAQVPIQTIIDSIYIVGQIVEYASNVNPNDLYPWQTWEQIKDVFTLA
-443 LNAFRANIIVSNG
+443 SGDKYSIGQTGGVSTVILTVAQIPKHIHTASVQNASLTGRINGSANSSNGYNNNPLSGSGVFSGSGAINGYGEGGEWNNG
-456 TAAGS
+456 TATWAGLNF
-461 QGQIVLGVKPRTATV
+461 GGTH
-476 QANIISSTTGALNYN
+476 NHDISI
-491 ATETTGHYFKIGNNI
+491 ETTGGGEAHNNMPPYLVTI
-506 ATTSITSNESE
+506 KWKR
-517 TAIFSHNAFEF
+517 TA
-528 ARITNV
+528 
-534 GVAKWLG
+534 
-541 NANTAT
+541 
-547 KLETAR
+547 
-553 TINGVAFDG
+553 
-562 TQDIT
+562 
-567 IEASGGGDVT
+567 
-577 AAGDNNFTGTN
+577 
-588 TFNKPITVRDG
+588 
-599 ALAGIGGTIILGTK
+599 
-613 PNSATTQAKINS
+613 
-625 TTTGAMYYTATEGL
+625 
-639 GHFFNVGTAA
+639 
-649 VATIG
+649 
-654 GTATTATLDFLANSI
+654 
-669 LKYST
+669 
-674 SSGLRVGGGGTSK
+674 
-687 IIGFYPEAADNT
+687 
-699 AGMRLSNQAEAIST
+699 
-713 DYSVFSLQNNHNIN
+713 
-727 YANNAALQVGS
+727 
-738 FKFLEID
+738 
-745 KTTKDLAIMA
+745 
-755 ETGGKITLTANAQG
+755 
-769 DNTATLDIEGNL
+769 
-781 SIAQGIIVGSTTN
+781 
-794 TGIYNGVIRAGNVEN
+794 
-809 CLYLAGT
+809 
-816 AENTHFAEPNTG
+816 
-828 DNVNYQA
+828 
-835 GANCYQINCSVNNP
+835 
-849 SSFNMNISTMKFKTS
+849 
-864 FTDEPHMWKTLTIF
+864 
-878 LSVGATVPA
+878 
-887 VTWRFPTGSAVYY
+887 
-900 PKGVAPTLTANA
+900 
-912 NNIINVIAIV
+912 
-922 DYTGSFTIQVCD
+922 
-934 TVVLPYSG
+934 

>member
-116 EKLNRTL
+116 EKLDRTL

-215 AKNTAVGAAATA
+215 AKNTAIEAATTA

-285 ESASSS
+285 KSASSS

-300 AALTS
+300 AALAS

-370 SAESSAESAASSATT
+370 SAESSAKSAASSATT

-428 KTKEAIEQGTNVFTA
+428 KTKEAIEQGANVFTA
-443 LNAFRANIIVSNG
+443 LNTFRANIAVSNG
-456 TAAGS
+456 TTAGS
-461 QGQIVLGVKPRTATV
+461 QGQIILGNKPQSATV
-476 QANIISSTTGALNYN
+476 QANIISSSTGALNYI
-491 ATETTGHYFKIGNNI
+491 ATENAGHYFRIGNNT
-506 ATTSITSNESE
+506 ASTSITTNDSK
-517 TAIFSHNAFEF
+517 TAILSHNAFEF

-562 TQDIT
+562 TKDI
-567 IEASGGGDVT
+567 IVDSNPV
-577 AAGDNNFTGTN
+577 
-588 TFNKPITVRDG
+588 
-599 ALAGIGGTIILGTK
+599 GTIIAMAYTGVPAGYLHCNGAAVSRTTYAALFALLGTHYG
-613 PNSATTQAKINS
+613 AGDGNS
-625 TTTGAMYYTATEGL
+625 T
-639 GHFFNVGTAA
+639 FNLPNT
-649 VATIG
+649 VA
-654 GTATTATLDFLANSI
+654 
-669 LKYST
+669 
-674 SSGLRVGGGGTSK
+674 
-687 IIGFYPEAADNT
+687 
-699 AGMRLSNQAEAIST
+699 
-713 DYSVFSLQNNHNIN
+713 
-727 YANNAALQVGS
+727 
-738 FKFLEID
+738 KFLEGGVAAGTYYPAGLPNITGHFSTALEWSQSRFD
-745 KTTKDLAIMA
+745 GAFRRDNQDGSGPEGSAWSNSQLISFDASRSSAIYGA
-755 ETGGKITLTANAQG
+755 
-769 DNTATLDIEGNL
+769 
-781 SIAQGIIVGSTTN
+781 STTVQPPAM
-794 TGIYNGVIRAGNVEN
+794 TAIYCIK
-809 CLYLAGT
+809 Y
-816 AENTHFAEPNTG
+816 
-828 DNVNYQA
+828 
-835 GANCYQINCSVNNP
+835 
-849 SSFNMNISTMKFKTS
+849 
-864 FTDEPHMWKTLTIF
+864 
-878 LSVGATVPA
+878 
-887 VTWRFPTGSAVYY
+887 
-900 PKGVAPTLTANA
+900 
-912 NNIINVIAIV
+912 
-922 DYTGSFTIQVCD
+922 
-934 TVVLPYSG
+934 

>member
-215 AKNTAVGAAATA
+215 AKNTAVEAAATA

-291 ANAALASKN
+291 ANAALA
-300 AALTS
+300 S

-385 ATRQADRAQDI
+385 ATEQADRAQDI

-428 KTKEAIEQGTNVFTA
+428 KTKEAIEQGANVFTA
-443 LNAFRANIIVSNG
+443 LNTFRANIAVSNG
-456 TAAGS
+456 TTAGS
-461 QGQIVLGVKPRTATV
+461 QGQIILGNKPQSATV
-476 QANIISSTTGALNYN
+476 QANIISSSTGALNYI
-491 ATETTGHYFKIGNNI
+491 ATENAGHYFRIGNNT
-506 ATTSITSNESE
+506 ASTSITTNDSE
-517 TAIFSHNAFEF
+517 TAILSHNAFEF

-547 KLETAR
+547 KLETSR

-562 TQDIT
+562 TKDI
-567 IEASGGGDVT
+567 IVDSNPV
-577 AAGDNNFTGTN
+577 
-588 TFNKPITVRDG
+588 
-599 ALAGIGGTIILGTK
+599 GTII
-613 PNSATTQAKINS
+613 AVAY
-625 TTTGAMYYTATEGL
+625 TGVPEGYMHCN
-639 GHFFNVGTAA
+639 GAA
-649 VATIG
+649 VNRTTYVNLFNKIG
-654 GTATTATLDFLANSI
+654 TT
-669 LKYST
+669 Y
-674 SSGLRVGGGGTSK
+674 G
-687 IIGFYPEAADNT
+687 
-699 AGMRLSNQAEAIST
+699 AG
-713 DYSVFSLQNNHNIN
+713 D
-727 YANNAALQVGS
+727 
-738 FKFLEID
+738 
-745 KTTKDLAIMA
+745 
-755 ETGGKITLTANAQG
+755 
-769 DNTATLDIEGNL
+769 
-781 SIAQGIIVGSTTN
+781 GSTTFNLPN
-794 TGIYNGVIRAGNVEN
+794 TVARFLEGGIG
-809 CLYLAGT
+809 AGT
-816 AENTHFAEPNTG
+816 YYEAGLPNITG
-828 DNVNYQA
+828 
-835 GANCYQINCSVNNP
+835 
-849 SSFNMNISTMKFKTS
+849 NISAFKSSISGAFVGSNNTNRYDGWNDNEDEYAVSTS
-864 FTDEPHMWKTLTIF
+864 FDASRSNSIY
-878 LSVGATVPA
+878 GASTTVQPPA
-887 VTWRFPTGSAVYY
+887 MT
-900 PKGVAPTLTANA
+900 
-912 NNIINVIAIV
+912 VIYCIK
-922 DYTGSFTIQVCD
+922 Y
-934 TVVLPYSG
+934 

>member
-116 EKLNRTL
+116 EKLDRTL

-227 AEDAVNNV
+227 AEDAAQKTVENI
-235 QTLLDEKVAAA
+235 TAEIDSKVAAA
-246 ENAKSAAVSSAESAL
+246 ED
-261 ASKNAAAA
+261 SKKAAAQSA
-269 SQSSAAA
+269 SSAADSMAAAQTSKEAAEA
-276 SAETAQASA
+276 SA
-285 ESASSS
+285 
-291 ANAALASKN
+291 KN
-300 AALTS
+300 A
-305 ENNAKASETKSAKS
+305 
-319 EENAKAAET
+319 
-328 AAENSKKSASD
+328 SD
-339 SASAASSS
+339 
-347 AESALESKTLAAA
+347 
-360 SANSA
+360 
-365 SASKT
+365 
-370 SAESSAESAASSATT
+370 SATT
-385 ATRQADRAQDI
+385 ATRQADRAQGI

-428 KTKEAIEQGTNVFTA
+428 KTKKAIEQGTNVFKA
-443 LNAFRANIIVSNG
+443 LNTFRANIIVSNG
-456 TAAGS
+456 TASGS
-461 QGQIVLGVKPRTATV
+461 QGQIILGVKPSTATV
-476 QANIISSTTGALNYN
+476 QANIISSATGALNYN

-547 KLETAR
+547 KLETSR

-562 TQDIT
+562 TKDI
-567 IEASGGGDVT
+567 IVDSNPV
-577 AAGDNNFTGTN
+577 
-588 TFNKPITVRDG
+588 
-599 ALAGIGGTIILGTK
+599 GTIIAVAYTGVPEGYMHCNGAAVNRTTYVNLFNKIGTTYG
-613 PNSATTQAKINS
+613 AGDGNS
-625 TTTGAMYYTATEGL
+625 T
-639 GHFFNVGTAA
+639 FNLPNT
-649 VATIG
+649 VA
-654 GTATTATLDFLANSI
+654 
-669 LKYST
+669 
-674 SSGLRVGGGGTSK
+674 
-687 IIGFYPEAADNT
+687 
-699 AGMRLSNQAEAIST
+699 
-713 DYSVFSLQNNHNIN
+713 
-727 YANNAALQVGS
+727 
-738 FKFLEID
+738 KFLEGGVAAGTYYPAGLPNI
-745 KTTKDLAIMA
+745 
-755 ETGGKITLTANAQG
+755 TGHFSTAMEWSQARFDG
-769 DNTATLDIEGNL
+769 AFRRDNQDGNGPEGSAWSNSQL
-781 SIAQGIIVGSTTN
+781 ISFDASRSNSIYGASTTVQPPAM
-794 TGIYNGVIRAGNVEN
+794 TVIYCIK
-809 CLYLAGT
+809 Y
-816 AENTHFAEPNTG
+816 
-828 DNVNYQA
+828 
-835 GANCYQINCSVNNP
+835 
-849 SSFNMNISTMKFKTS
+849 
-864 FTDEPHMWKTLTIF
+864 
-878 LSVGATVPA
+878 
-887 VTWRFPTGSAVYY
+887 
-900 PKGVAPTLTANA
+900 
-912 NNIINVIAIV
+912 
-922 DYTGSFTIQVCD
+922 
-934 TVVLPYSG
+934 